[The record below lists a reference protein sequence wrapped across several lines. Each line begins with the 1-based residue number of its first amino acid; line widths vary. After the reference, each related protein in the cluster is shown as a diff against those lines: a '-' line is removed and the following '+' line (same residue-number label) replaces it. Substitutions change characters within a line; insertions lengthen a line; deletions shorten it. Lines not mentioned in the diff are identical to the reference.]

1 MDTNKEGEGH
11 PRITRIDANVLLFN
25 GISFSCLF
33 VCFVGRFLNFY
44 YSKSAFVGQRPPG
57 KPSASSPRHDLRC
70 DPPLKSDAPQAGPPR
85 RQMVKTERPAN
96 GFTRRTKRRV
106 RRGSVPWPPNVTA
119 VLLFCDRR
127 RGCSGN
133 SGEHRFA
140 RRTKPRKGETAI
152 RREPYLFADSPTLGI
167 TG

>member
-85 RQMVKTERPAN
+85 RQMMKTQRPAN
-96 GFTRRTKRRV
+96 GFTRRTKRRCGRALSIRQFIDSPDSVWALRSSFRVIRRV
-106 RRGSVPWPPNVTA
+106 RRGS
-119 VLLFCDRR
+119 LLCPQ
-127 RGCSGN
+127 
-133 SGEHRFA
+133 
-140 RRTKPRKGETAI
+140 T
-152 RREPYLFADSPTLGI
+152 
-167 TG
+167 